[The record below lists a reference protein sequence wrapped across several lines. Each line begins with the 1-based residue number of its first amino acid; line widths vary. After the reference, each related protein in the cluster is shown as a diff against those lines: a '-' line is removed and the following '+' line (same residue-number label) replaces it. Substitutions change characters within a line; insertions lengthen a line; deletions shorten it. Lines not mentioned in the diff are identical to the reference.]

1 MSYNHM
7 MTGMYLAL
15 QFDFR
20 DDGMDG
26 GAKGKK
32 KWTTL
37 EHNGIKFAPPY
48 QKHNIP
54 IIYNGE
60 KIILN
65 IDAEEGATLFAK
77 FIESEYVKGS
87 TFRKNFWHD
96 FKQILGPDHPIKDLA
111 GCDFK
116 LIYEYLLRIKEEKKL
131 ASSNKKTES
140 DDKND
145 PDAKYKIALVDGKHQ
160 HVSNYSMEPPG
171 IFLGRGCN
179 KNLGRLK
186 KRIQPED
193 VTINISKNA
202 TIPESLPGHQWGN
215 IVHNQYAEWLASWKD
230 SITGKTKYMWL
241 ASHSDFKTNSD
252 IEKFDM
258 ARKLKRK
265 IKTIRAQNEIEL
277 KSPDK
282 KMRQM
287 ATVLYF
293 IDQYALRIGNEKGDD
308 TETFGVTSLLV
319 KHMELLGNDQIK
331 LDFLGKDSIRYNKI
345 LNMSHIVYTNIEE
358 FILNKEPTDP
368 IFDLVTAIDINKYL
382 QTYMKNLSARM
393 FRTFNASNLF
403 QKELQ
408 KISNKFETYAE
419 DDKINLILTEFA
431 KANGKVALL
440 CNHQKGVVKSN
451 ATKIEN
457 LNQSIKK
464 LKAKIKKANASSKK
478 NPAKINEMKNKL
490 KILRSKKD
498 MVIELKNISLETSK
512 QNYIDP
518 RITVVFLKR
527 NNIPIDKLFS
537 KVLLEKFKWAFDVDE
552 NYKF

>member
-1 MSYNHM
+1 MSCNYL

-26 GAKGKK
+26 GAKSKK

-37 EHNGIKFAPPY
+37 EHHGIKFPPLY

-60 KIILN
+60 KIIL
-65 IDAEEGATLFAK
+65 DSDSEESATLFSR
-77 FIESEYVKGS
+77 FIESEYVKS
-87 TFRKNFWHD
+87 NIFRKNFWND
-96 FKQILGPDHPIKDLA
+96 WKKILGPDHVIKDLA
-111 GCDFK
+111 GCDFT
-116 LIYEYLLRIKEEKKL
+116 LIYEYLLRTKEEKKTVI
-131 ASSNKKTES
+131 SNKKIETTEII
-140 DDKND
+140 D
-145 PDAKYKIALVDGKHQ
+145 PDAKYKIALVDGKPQ
-160 HVSNYSMEPPG
+160 NVGNFSMEPPG

-193 VTINISKNA
+193 VTINIGKN
-202 TIPESLPGHQWGN
+202 TKIPESLPGHQWGD

-331 LDFLGKDSIRYNKI
+331 LDFLGKDSIRYNRI
-345 LNMSHIVYTNIEE
+345 LNMSHIVYNNIEE
-358 FILNKEPTDP
+358 FLLNKEPADP
-368 IFDLVTAIDINKYL
+368 VFDLVTAVDINKYL
-382 QTYMKNLSARM
+382 QTYMKNLSARV

-403 QKELQ
+403 QKELH
-408 KISNKFETYAE
+408 KISNKFETYE
-419 DDKINLILTEFA
+419 ESDKINLILTEFT

-440 CNHQKGVVKSN
+440 CNHQKGIAKSN

-464 LKAKIKKANASSKK
+464 LKAKIRKATASNKK
-478 NPAKINEMKNKL
+478 NPVKINEMKNKL

-498 MVIELKNISLETSK
+498 MAIELKNISLDTSK
-512 QNYIDP
+512 ANYIDP
-518 RITVVFLKR
+518 RITVAFLKK
-527 NNIPIDKLFS
+527 NNVPIDKLFS
-537 KVLLEKFKWAFDVDE
+537 RVLVEKFKWAFDVDE